1 MKALVYEKAHAL
13 DHFALELRDI
23 AEPKL
28 RPDDVLIEVRAIGV
42 NPGEALIRGVR
53 SAEPGGR
60 VLLGWE
66 IAGVVVAIGSSARG
80 FALGDRVFGTGDMAR
95 DGGWAERVAVDHRI
109 IAKIPETAS
118 FAEAASVPIGALTA
132 WEAMFR
138 DQPELPIGV
147 DRVLVVGG
155 AGAVGSLATQILKA
169 KTKAFVIATA
179 SRPESRAW
187 CTEMGADLVVDHT
200 GDVIAQLASAKVPDV
215 DLVLSTAGTAANVR
229 WIASLLR
236 PFGHLS
242 VVDMTA
248 SLDVS
253 PFGTKSASL
262 HTEMVFSRVVHGS
275 DVGRQGQILAAVAA
289 LVVTG
294 RLRPIATTR
303 LEGLTVATMQAAHAL
318 VESRRTIGKVVI
330 TT

>member
-1 MKALVYEKAHAL
+1 MKALVYEKAHTL
-13 DHFALELRDI
+13 DHFALELRDVP
-23 AEPKL
+23 EPKL

-42 NPGEALIRGVR
+42 NPGEASIRGMK

-66 IAGVVVAIGSSARG
+66 VAGTVVALGSSARG
-80 FALGDRVFGTGDMAR
+80 FAIGDHVFGTGDMTR

-109 IAKIPETAS
+109 IAKVPENVS
-118 FAEAASVPIGALTA
+118 SAEAASIPIGALAA

-138 DQPELPIGV
+138 DQPTLPNGV
-147 DRVLVVGG
+147 DRVLIVGG

-169 KTKAFVIATA
+169 KTKTFVIATA

-187 CTEMGADLVVDHT
+187 CTEMGADLVIDHT
-200 GDVIAQLASAKVPDV
+200 RDVVAQLKSAKVTDV
-215 DLVLSTAGTAANVR
+215 DLVVSTAGSAANIG

-242 VVDMTA
+242 VVDMAA
-248 SLDVS
+248 SINVGPLI
-253 PFGTKSASL
+253 PKSVSL
-262 HTEMVFSRVVHGS
+262 HTEMVFSRTLHGS
-275 DVGRQGQILAAVAA
+275 DVGRQGKILEAIAA
-289 LVVTG
+289 LLVEGHV
-294 RLRPIATTR
+294 RPIATTR
-303 LEGLTVATMQAAHAL
+303 LEGLTVETMRAAHTL

-330 TT
+330 TR